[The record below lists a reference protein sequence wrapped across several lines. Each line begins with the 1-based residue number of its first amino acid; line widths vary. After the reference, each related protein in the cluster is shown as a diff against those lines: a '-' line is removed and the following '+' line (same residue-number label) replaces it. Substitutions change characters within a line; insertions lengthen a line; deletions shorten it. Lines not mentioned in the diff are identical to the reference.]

1 MEADHEDG
9 RHNVS
14 DTPKTE
20 DKKPDEKKPGPP
32 RMAPIDLELPI
43 GNEKRKFTLERLPD
57 GDMLMPSATLMPDG
71 RPRFVMPIPQRSL
84 QTDQAI
90 GYLVRHELLNDGYER
105 GTREIVDA
113 HVRPGDLFIDIGA
126 HWGVMSFAAAT
137 RWPHNVRV
145 IAFEAH
151 PENSARLF
159 KGVQVNKL
167 IDQIEVFAIGV
178 GARHAVVPIAFNTTM
193 GHGLLPTMG
202 RSRAAGALHVGVVSI
217 DEILSKRADLEQR
230 SVVMKIDVEGLEP
243 EVIAGCRNLIA
254 SGRVKLII
262 WEKGRDFFIPERRK
276 AYDGMVAELTK
287 AGYLHF
293 SFPWQD
299 WGGILTPDLP
309 DTGTYNVYSF
319 YKTEARLP
327 HYQLRFNTLP
337 PYNPSMH
344 TKRDEA
350 RDKLLTRQAARARAS
365 DAARWADPARI
376 GQGADARA
384 DVVAPYIKPGQM
396 VLDLGCGSQA
406 LRSRVPK
413 DAKYIPADIVPRS
426 ADCYLTD
433 LNQHF
438 YYVDELFPAAP
449 TYEGRYDWIVLSEV
463 CEFLHDLPRVFDRM
477 KKSSKGLIVSYNV
490 IVPDADDAAKEKRR
504 AAGYLND
511 VTADRLEG
519 FLTGA
524 GWEIKERKQ
533 GGGTHWWICG

>member
-1 MEADHEDG
+1 M
-9 RHNVS
+9 S
-14 DTPKTE
+14 DTGT
-20 DKKPDEKKPGPP
+20 KPAAQQRQGI
-32 RMAPIDLELPI
+32 APMEIELPVA
-43 GNEKRKFTLERLPD
+43 GGEKRRFKLDRLPD
-57 GDMLMPSATLMPDG
+57 GDLLLPSAMLMPDG
-71 RPRFVMPIPQRSL
+71 KPRFFMPLPPRSL
-84 QTDQAI
+84 ATDQAI
-90 GYLVRHELLNDGYER
+90 AYLARHELLNDGYER
-105 GTREIVDA
+105 GTREIIDA

-145 IAFEAH
+145 LAFEAH
-151 PENSARLF
+151 PENASRLF
-159 KGVQVNKL
+159 KGVQLNKL
-167 IDQIEVFAIGV
+167 NDQIEVFSVGV

-193 GHGLLPTMG
+193 GHGLLPTLG

-217 DEILSKRADLEQR
+217 DEILAKRPELEQR
-230 SVVMKIDVEGLEP
+230 AVVMKIDVEGLEP

-262 WEKGRDFFIPERRK
+262 WEKGRDFFIPDRRK
-276 AYDGMVAELTK
+276 AYDGMVAELSK

-299 WGGILTPDLP
+299 WAGILTPDLP

-327 HYQLRFNTLP
+327 HYQLRFASMP

-350 RDKLLTRQAARARAS
+350 RDKLLTRQAARVRGS
-365 DAARWADPARI
+365 DGARWADPARI
-376 GQGADARA
+376 GEGAEARA
-384 DVVAPYIKPGQM
+384 EVAAPYIKPGQM
-396 VLDLGCGSQA
+396 VLDLGCGVMA
-406 LRSRVPK
+406 LRNKVPK
-413 DAKYIPADIVPRS
+413 DAKYIPADLIPRS

-463 CEFLHDLPRVFDRM
+463 CEFLHDLPRVFDRCR
-477 KKSSKGLIVSYNV
+477 KSSKGLIASYR
-490 IVPDADDAAKEKRR
+490 IMAPDIDDAGKDRRR

-511 VTADRLEG
+511 VTQDRFEEY
-519 FLTGA
+519 LTKS
-524 GWEIKERKQ
+524 GWTIKERKQ
-533 GGGTHWWICG
+533 GADTHWWICENAAQATT

>member
-1 MEADHEDG
+1 M
-9 RHNVS
+9 S
-14 DTPKTE
+14 DTSQQ
-20 DKKPDEKKPGPP
+20 GPP
-32 RMAPIDLELPI
+32 QAAQNNRPTQSRPAPVEIDLPV
-43 GNEKRKFTLERLPD
+43 GNEKRRFKLDRLPD
-57 GDMLMPSATLMPDG
+57 GDLLLPAATLMPDG
-71 RPRFVMPIPQRSL
+71 KPRFYMPLPPRSL
-84 QTDQAI
+84 ATDQAI
-90 GYLVRHELLNDGYER
+90 AYLARHELLNDGYER

-113 HVRPGDLFIDIGA
+113 HLRPGDLFIDIGA

-145 IAFEAH
+145 LAFEAH

-159 KGVQVNKL
+159 KGVQLNKL
-167 IDQIEVFAIGV
+167 NDQIEVFATGV
-178 GARHAVVPIAFNTTM
+178 GARTALVPIAFNTTM

-202 RSRAAGALHVGVVSI
+202 RSRAAGALHVPVMAI
-217 DEILSKRADLEQR
+217 DEILAKRADLEQR
-230 SVVMKIDVEGLEP
+230 AVVMKIDVEGLEP
-243 EVIAGCRNLIA
+243 EVIAGARNLIG

-262 WEKGRDFFIPERRK
+262 WEKGRDFFTPERRK
-276 AYDGMVAELTK
+276 AYDAMVAELTK

-293 SFPWQD
+293 AFPWQD
-299 WGGILTPDLP
+299 WAGILTPDLP

-327 HYQLRFNTLP
+327 HYQIRFAALP

-350 RDKLLTRQAARARAS
+350 RDKLLTRQAARVRGS

-376 GQGADARA
+376 GEGAEARA
-384 DVVAPYIKPGQM
+384 EVAAPYIRSGHM
-396 VLDLGCGSQA
+396 VLDLGCGVMA
-406 LRSRVPK
+406 LRNKVPK
-413 DAKYIPADIVPRS
+413 DAKYIPADLIPRS

-449 TYEGRYDWIVLSEV
+449 TYEGRYDWIALLEV
-463 CEFLHDLPRVFDRM
+463 CEFLHDLPRVFERCR
-477 KKSSKGLIVSYNV
+477 KSSRGLIVSYRVMEPN
-490 IVPDADDAAKEKRR
+490 IDDAGKERRR

-511 VTADRLEG
+511 VTAERFEDY
-519 FLTGA
+519 LTKA

-533 GGGTHWWICG
+533 AAGTHWWICQ